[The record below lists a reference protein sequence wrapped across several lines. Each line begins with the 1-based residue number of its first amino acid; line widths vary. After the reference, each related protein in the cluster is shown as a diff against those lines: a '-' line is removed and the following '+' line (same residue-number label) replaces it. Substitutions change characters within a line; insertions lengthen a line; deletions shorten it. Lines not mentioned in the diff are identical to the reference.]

1 MSRLFL
7 RKSAGIELELYNR
20 HANRRNSFSSMDA
33 FSIHDDDPFEDW

>member
-7 RKSAGIELELYNR
+7 RKSAGILYCFKMDDI
-20 HANRRNSFSSMDA
+20 ASLTISSMDG